1 MKLVEFQA
9 KELLSKFNIPIPSGQ
24 VISSAAFAEQI
35 RSGIGKEVVLKAQ
48 VLTKGRGK
56 AGGIRILREKD
67 SAEEI
72 AADLFGLS
80 INGQKVK
87 SILIEEIIK
96 YKKQYGIRIETD
108 KVNGAVNLFGG
119 DEFAAKGKHENR
131 SGEIKISINPLIGL
145 LDFQIR
151 STGLF
156 LEIPRVNREDFRVL
170 LVNLWEMFNSIDAL
184 RIELAPLVISEANEI
199 IILGTQIEID
209 DNALY
214 RHPEFTGLFEQAD
227 LSGFDFK
234 ANKFGI
240 DSYHLNCG
248 VGLLVNDANLGFAI
262 QEILADKEIQLA
274 EILDVGSG
282 ASDEKIKAGLDLL
295 NKNRKIELILITF
308 YGGLS
313 RCEEVISGIREAL
326 KNNPRELPFVVY
338 INGTGSEARKSLLPN
353 KKIWVTETLTEAINQ
368 TSLLSE
374 AQ

>member
-1 MKLVEFQA
+1 
-9 KELLSKFNIPIPSGQ
+9 
-24 VISSAAFAEQI
+24 
-35 RSGIGKEVVLKAQ
+35 
-48 VLTKGRGK
+48 
-56 AGGIRILREKD
+56 
-67 SAEEI
+67 
-72 AADLFGLS
+72 
-80 INGQKVK
+80 
-87 SILIEEIIK
+87 
-96 YKKQYGIRIETD
+96 
-108 KVNGAVNLFGG
+108 
-119 DEFAAKGKHENR
+119 
-131 SGEIKISINPLIGL
+131 
-145 LDFQIR
+145 
-151 STGLF
+151 
-156 LEIPRVNREDFRVL
+156 
-170 LVNLWEMFNSIDAL
+170 
-184 RIELAPLVISEANEI
+184 LVISEANEI

-282 ASDEKIKAGLDLL
+282 ASDEKIKAGLNLL
-295 NKNRKIELILITF
+295 NKNRKIELILIAF

-313 RCEEVISGIREAL
+313 RCEEVISGIREAI

-368 TSLLSE
+368 TALLSE